1 MKKIL
6 LLVFAVTT
14 VFLSGC
20 GGEEI
25 DTLAVVVG
33 SAFDKSDI
41 ENEILM
47 TVCVLKANGRFG
59 SEGKND
65 DTYMTVTKSAPT
77 VAEAQSKMSLS
88 LERRPFFGQNDV
100 IVLSKNVPIHD
111 IIISFYEGYETRGF
125 ENVVIA
131 EKNAKDAMS
140 AKNFIGPVGAVG
152 ITEALGSKNKNCIKG
167 RRVHDVIAAMN
178 GKSKA
183 MLLPYAKTKD
193 DEFSFESMCILKDY
207 EFNGV
212 LTEEESAGAL
222 MITGEYD
229 SGNISVETEEGVI
242 GVEIINCRSDIK
254 YGGNTFLITVYADY
268 ALSGCGSVPDNIND
282 RIENEL
288 ENYMNSAI
296 KKSYETDCDFLGFAD
311 KYYKYTG
318 KDDKNS
324 VRDFNISMQAICNLN
339 FEGAVY

>member
-1 MKKIL
+1 MKKVAVLIL
-6 LLVFAVTT
+6 AVVTI
-14 VFLSGC
+14 FLSGC

-25 DTLAVVVG
+25 DTIAVVVG

-59 SEGKND
+59 SEGKSD
-65 DTYMTVTKSAPT
+65 DTYMTVTESAAT
-77 VAEAQSKMSLS
+77 VAEAQSKTSLS

-100 IVLSKNVPIHD
+100 IVLSKDVPIHD

-125 ENVVIA
+125 ENVVIV

-140 AKNFIGPVGAVG
+140 AKNFMSPVGAVG
-152 ITEALGSKNKNCIKG
+152 ITEALGSKNKNFVKG

-193 DEFSFESMCILKDY
+193 EEFSFESMCILKDY
-207 EFNGV
+207 EFAGV
-212 LTEEESAGAL
+212 LTKEESAGAL
-222 MITGEYD
+222 MITDEYD

-242 GVEIINCRSDIK
+242 GVEILNCRSDIK
-254 YGGNTFLITVYADY
+254 YGGDAFLITAYADY
-268 ALSGCGSVPDNIND
+268 ALSGCGNVPDDIND
-282 RIENEL
+282 CIKNEL
-288 ENYMNSAI
+288 ENYMKSATQ
-296 KKSYETDCDFLGFAD
+296 KSYETDCDFLGFAD

-324 VRDFNISMQAICNLN
+324 INDFNISAQAVCNLN